1 MSIIVFN
8 HDDHLVNFYA
18 LLTDSQGWLMCFK
31 IFCVGWFVVVLLGCS
46 CVRFIFTLYM
56 LYPMST
62 KVVVELT
69 LSHHQTYQRNQKK
82 SNYESG
88 DHAVDDDDVILC
100 ASSQKGLFYEVSK
113 T

>member
-1 MSIIVFN
+1 
-8 HDDHLVNFYA
+8 
-18 LLTDSQGWLMCFK
+18 
-31 IFCVGWFVVVLLGCS
+31 
-46 CVRFIFTLYM
+46 
-56 LYPMST
+56 MST